1 MPLEGSGSSSGSSGS
16 EWAWWN
22 GAWWIRT
29 GSRMNSAGKRRV
41 SRAVHQAMSRQGE
54 QARTDMNK
62 LMGYL
67 QEAKLEN
74 LSDNDRELAF
84 RQIADTQTEDTWN
97 IDHMRTS
104 RRASAWNSDHE
115 RRARRARGGQLAS
128 TRSKATN
135 SASTRARET
144 REWPVCPLEFP
155 ARKVP
160 LKFSQTL
167 KKSLS
172 RLIATVCLR

>member
-1 MPLEGSGSSSGSSGS
+1 MNVNFESKGEKKRRERRERKREMWGNPEDRLRDFREEVVETSLRVGRLEHAMMMVEGSGSRSGSSGS

-54 QARTDMNK
+54 QVRNGMNK
-62 LMGYL
+62 LMAYL

-84 RQIADTQTEDTWN
+84 RQATAD
-97 IDHMRTS
+97 
-104 RRASAWNSDHE
+104 RRRMEH
-115 RRARRARGGQLAS
+115 
-128 TRSKATN
+128 
-135 SASTRARET
+135 
-144 REWPVCPLEFP
+144 
-155 ARKVP
+155 
-160 LKFSQTL
+160 
-167 KKSLS
+167 
-172 RLIATVCLR
+172 